1 MYETPVFKEDHISQ
15 IPAVQL
21 LVNLGYTYIT
31 PEETKNQRSNK
42 MSRVILENILEQQL
56 RKINTIHYK
65 ENQYQFSNN
74 NFNAAIEAIKHIPY
88 EGLIHSAEKL
98 YDLISLGKSF
108 KETILGNSKSFS
120 FKYIDWENINN
131 NAFHAAAE
139 FEMERDN
146 QESTRRL
153 DIILFVNGIPFVVI
167 ECKRPDI
174 KDSIQKT
181 IKQHI
186 RNQQRGE
193 IPKLFAYSHL
203 LMAIN
208 KNEAKYATTG
218 TEETYWS
225 TWQEQD
231 PQEKQLK
238 KLINQPLPM
247 ETKDKIFPG
256 RFRYARRYFDELETE
271 ERQVTSQDRA
281 IFSLCRPER
290 LMELCRRYILF
301 DRGEKKI
308 ARYQQYFAVKKILR
322 RIKKIDQEGKRQGG
336 VIWHVQGSG
345 KSLAMVM
352 MAKGLAMEPDIPN
365 PRIVLVTDR
374 INLDDQICT
383 TFKHC
388 GLKPVM
394 AKTGNHLIRLLES
407 EKKTIITTVINKFN
421 AAFNK
426 KNFSLG
432 SPNIFALVDES
443 HRSQYG
449 IANAKMMRVLPN
461 ACYLGFTGTPLKK
474 KDKNTVRKFGGFI
487 DIYPIDKAVKDKAIV
502 PLLYEGRHVLQKVN
516 KKPIDKWVDRICA
529 PLTPYQTEDLK
540 KKFSNP
546 EKLNSAEQRILE
558 IAYDINEHFKKN
570 WKDTGFKAQLVAPSK
585 ADAIKYKKFLD
596 QMGNITS
603 EVLISPPNVQEG
615 IEDIYDKEN
624 AREVKRFWEKIMDKY
639 DSEKKYNKI
648 LKNAFRDQEEPEIII
663 VVHKLLTGYD
673 APRNTILY
681 VTRNLF
687 DHTLLQAIA
696 RVNRIFPGKEYG
708 FIIDYRGILLNL
720 DRVLTE
726 YRALSEFDEEDLE
739 GTLISIYDEIKTL
752 PQKHSELWDI
762 FKSIPNK
769 QDEQAYEDLLYDE
782 ALRYRFYEKLA
793 KFSKLLAIALST
805 INFYKDTEDW
815 LIYKYKDDLHFFT
828 GLRECVKKRYAETVD
843 FKEYEIKFQKL
854 LDTYVEA
861 EDVVQVTPQVN
872 IFDKEEFEKEVE
884 QVAGKGAKADRIAH
898 RTKRSIEEKYD
909 EDPVFYKKF
918 STMLEETIQDYHNQR
933 LAEAEYF
940 TKVTHIMESVRNKTD
955 ENLPAEL
962 QDNDKAAA
970 FYRVSYEVI
979 EKIEKDKRRK
989 QWICTEIAQAVDDI
1003 ILKHQV
1009 VDWHLKQDIQNVML
1023 NEMEEFL
1030 YKLKDFW
1037 DVDLSY
1043 DDIDLIMETT
1053 LSIAKK
1059 RMASA
1064 A

>member
-15 IPAVQL
+15 IPAIQL

-42 MSRVILENILEQQL
+42 MSRIILEKILEQQL
-56 RKINTIHYK
+56 RKINTILYK

-74 NFNAAIEAIKHIPY
+74 NFNAAVEAVKHIPY

-108 KETILGNSKSFS
+108 KETIQGSTKSFS
-120 FKYIDWENINN
+120 FKYIDWENISN
-131 NAFHAAAE
+131 NAFHVTAE
-139 FEMERDN
+139 FEIERDN

-153 DIILFVNGIPFVVI
+153 DIVLFVNGIPFVII

-174 KDSIQKT
+174 KDSISLT
-181 IKQHI
+181 IKQHL

-193 IPKLFAYSHL
+193 IPKLFVYTQL

-208 KNEAKYATTG
+208 KNEAQYATTG
-218 TEETYWS
+218 TEETYWT
-225 TWQEQD
+225 TWQD
-231 PQEKQLK
+231 QEPLENQLK
-238 KLINQPLPM
+238 RLINQPLPM
-247 ETKDKIFPG
+247 ETKDKIFSS
-256 RFRYARRYFDELETE
+256 RFRYARRYFDELETA
-271 ERQVTSQDRA
+271 ERQVTAQDRA
-281 IFSLCRPER
+281 VFSLCRPER
-290 LMELCRRYILF
+290 LMELGQRYILF

-322 RIKKIDQEGKRQGG
+322 RIKNIDPAGKRQGG

-388 GLKPVM
+388 GMKPVM

-426 KNFSLG
+426 KNFTLG
-432 SPNIFALVDES
+432 SPNIFVLVDES
-443 HRSQYG
+443 HRTQYG
-449 IANAKMMRVLPN
+449 IANARMMRVLPN

-474 KDKNTVRKFGGFI
+474 RDKNTAIKFGGFI
-487 DIYPIDKAVKDKAIV
+487 DKYPIDKAVKDKAIV

-529 PLTPYQTEDLK
+529 PLTPYQTADLK

-585 ADAIKYKKFLD
+585 ADAIKYNKFLD
-596 QMGNITS
+596 QMGDITS

-615 IEDIYDKEN
+615 LEDIYDKEN
-624 AREVKRFWEKIMDKY
+624 AREVKRFWEKMMDKY
-639 DSEKKYNKI
+639 GSEKNYNKI
-648 LKNAFRDQEEPEIII
+648 LKDAFRDHEEPEIII

-696 RVNRIFPGKEYG
+696 RVNRIYPGKEYG

-720 DRVLTE
+720 DRALTE

-739 GTLISIYDEIKTL
+739 GTLLSIYDTIKTL
-752 PQKHSELWDI
+752 PQKYSQLWDI

-793 KFSKLLAIALST
+793 EFSKLLSIALST
-805 INFYKDTEDW
+805 TNFYKDTEDRI
-815 LIYKYKDDLHFFT
+815 IYKYKEDLHFFT
-828 GLRECVKKRYAETVD
+828 RLRESVKKRYAETVD
-843 FKEYEIKFQKL
+843 FKEYEVKFQKL

-861 EDVVQVTPQVN
+861 EEVVQVTPQVN
-872 IFDKEEFEKEVE
+872 IFNKEEFEKEVE

-933 LAEAEYF
+933 LAEAEYLK
-940 TKVTHIMESVRNKTD
+940 KVTHIMESVRNKTD
-955 ENLPAEL
+955 ENLPPEL
-962 QDNDKAAA
+962 RDNDKAAA
-970 FYRVSYEVI
+970 FYRVSHEVI
-979 EKIEKDKRRK
+979 EKIEKDKKRK
-989 QWICTEIAQAVDDI
+989 QWICTEIAQAIDDI

-1037 DVDLSY
+1037 EVDLSY

-1053 LSIAKK
+1053 LGIAKK